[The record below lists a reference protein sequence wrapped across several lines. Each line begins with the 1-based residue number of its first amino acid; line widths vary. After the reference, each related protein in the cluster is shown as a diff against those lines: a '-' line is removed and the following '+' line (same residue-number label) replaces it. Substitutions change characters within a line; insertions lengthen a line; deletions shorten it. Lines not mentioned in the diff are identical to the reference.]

1 MANEACARQ
10 DDFQA
15 VRRRCDELFSGLRF
29 DRTQKPLAATSMTVP
44 IKFPSF
50 RKSCLPVISGL
61 AMILA
66 AAVFDPDQNWVR
78 LRGLPIERRA
88 KLVENLKKFDLLYS
102 RSKQDSLRE
111 LDRKIHVLPNDS
123 RTHYL
128 AVLARY
134 HNWLNQLPESKQDEL
149 EGLPSTERM
158 AAVKKLAA
166 DYPLINVQTS
176 RFLRMVDVG
185 EYSPFE
191 LASLFKIWQ
200 DLTPEKRREIE
211 RLPAIP
217 RRHEAMRKGAEEKD
231 IPHEIKPSEFDE
243 LVATQRF
250 EQFAGPNRPVLLL
263 KELRKKK
270 DDAHVEIGREIL
282 RRQVIN
288 YYFLNHPAKS
298 VTPERL
304 SEFLAAF
311 PAWLQSTFDPHSP
324 EEAQRRLTVVYRLV
338 FPPPQEFK
346 PTQRPSAPAPAERPV
361 TKQPAR
367 PARPGGNASSRTGAG
382 PL

>member
-1 MANEACARQ
+1 
-10 DDFQA
+10 
-15 VRRRCDELFSGLRF
+15 
-29 DRTQKPLAATSMTVP
+29 MTAP
-44 IKFPSF
+44 IKYPSF
-50 RKSCLPVISGL
+50 PKKWCLPVISGL
-61 AMILA
+61 ATILA
-66 AAVFDPDQNWVR
+66 AAAFDPDQNWAR

-102 RSKQDSLRE
+102 SRQQEALRE
-111 LDRKIHVLPNDS
+111 LDRKIQALPSES

-134 HNWLNQLPESKQDEL
+134 HNWLNQIPESKQDEL
-149 EGLPSTERM
+149 ESLPPNERM

-166 DYPLINVQTS
+166 DYPLSNVQTW

-191 LASLFKIWQ
+191 LASLFKVWQ
-200 DLTPEKRREIE
+200 DLTPEQRRQIE

-217 RRHEAMRKGAEEKD
+217 RRHDAMRKAAEGKD
-231 IPHEIKPSEFDE
+231 VPHEIKPSEFDE
-243 LVATQRF
+243 LTATQQF
-250 EQFAGPNRPVLLL
+250 EQFARPNRPVLLL

-270 DDAHVEIGREIL
+270 DEAALEAQREIL
-282 RRQVIN
+282 RRQAIN
-288 YYFLNHPAKS
+288 YYFLNHPPKA

-304 SEFLAAF
+304 SAFLAAF

-338 FPPPQEFK
+338 FPSPEEFK
-346 PTQRPSAPAPAERPV
+346 PTQHPAAPPAPSAPARPV
-361 TKQPAR
+361 TKQPSGR
-367 PARPGGNASSRTGAG
+367 PRPGGNPSSRNGTA